1 MTTAVSALVRL
12 VPAMVAV
19 LALGA
24 VLVRVDIEEVR
35 TAIVHGHVA
44 AMVPWAAVLAI
55 GYMALHA
62 NWERMLLSRTPLPPS
77 YSGVWAGKA
86 GTAVLN
92 GIGFALGT
100 GGYIAWI
107 ARATG
112 VGVAGATALRT
123 VAIVADLAALSFVA
137 LVAMLVGNATVPTSL
152 TVGAVIA
159 FGAAALFA
167 VGLRRVPTSFASGT
181 RVNNFVAT
189 AAAVPLTTWGTQVLG
204 RALSMC
210 VSIAAT
216 ASGARAFGLD
226 ISVGTLCALVPLSI
240 LVRVLPANV
249 AGFGAAQ
256 AAFVAVFAP
265 YESEARLFAFHVL
278 WQLAANVCY
287 VLRGLPFVNR
297 ATLEIANAPTAAT
310 GASQLSSQSPQ

>member
-1 MTTAVSALVRL
+1 MRTLLRF
-12 VPAMVAV
+12 VPAAIAA

-24 VLVRVDIEEVR
+24 VLLRVDIDELR
-35 TAIVHGHVA
+35 TAMVQGHVTA
-44 AMVPWAAVLAI
+44 IVPWAALLAI

-62 NWERMLLSRTPLPPS
+62 NWERLLLSRTPVPPR
-77 YSGVWAGKA
+77 YSSVWAGKA

-92 GIGFALGT
+92 AVGFALGS
-100 GGYIAWI
+100 GGYVIWI

-112 VGVAGATALRT
+112 VGVGGALALRT
-123 VAIVADLAALSFVA
+123 IAIIADLAALA
-137 LVAMLVGNATVPTSL
+137 LVTLVAILIGQATVPTAFSL
-152 TVGAVIA
+152 GVVGA
-159 FGAAALFA
+159 FGAAAA
-167 VGLRRVPTSFASGT
+167 VAAGLRLALVPRRVVPVVHL
-181 RVNNFVAT
+181 RNFVAT
-189 AAAVPLTTWGTQVLG
+189 AAAVPLTTWSTQVLG

-210 VSIAAT
+210 LSIAAT
-216 ASGARAFGLD
+216 SAAAIAFGLD
-226 ISVGTLCALVPLSI
+226 IPIAILCALVPVSM

-256 AAFVAVFAP
+256 AAFVAVFSS

-297 ATLEIANAPTAAT
+297 ATLAIVNAPSAAHELP
-310 GASQLSSQSPQ
+310 QLSSRSSQ